1 MDFHP
6 FTPFDNNAAQN
17 KVWDWLKQAF
27 RQDEGVAYYRY
38 PIFRRIGQLQR
49 EPDILLLH
57 RELGLWVIECKGCY
71 IRNIVSI
78 QGHDWTMQEWHSES
92 EAPIAQ
98 VEDQM
103 FAVQNKLTER
113 RETRG
118 LVSCNFRVA
127 LPFVRREE
135 WQDRKFDANPV
146 TQGTV
151 LVYEDLTPAAL
162 RKNLTEAA
170 QCHPQR
176 SLTNEQWELIKGVLG
191 GTLPNVQPRE
201 IPSGT
206 STENPV
212 RVIHTIQSQIRMLD
226 EQQQKIAFEIPP
238 GPQRIR
244 PAV

>member
-57 RELGLWVIECKGCY
+57 RELGLWVIECKGCC

-98 VEDQM
+98 AEDQM

-127 LPFVRREE
+127 LPFVRWKE
-135 WQDRKFDANPV
+135 WQDREFDANPV

-162 RKNLTEAA
+162 RNNLTEAA
-170 QCHPQR
+170 QCH
-176 SLTNEQWELIKGVLG
+176 TNLNGVQG
-191 GTLPNVQPRE
+191 R
-201 IPSGT
+201 
-206 STENPV
+206 
-212 RVIHTIQSQIRMLD
+212 
-226 EQQQKIAFEIPP
+226 
-238 GPQRIR
+238 
-244 PAV
+244 